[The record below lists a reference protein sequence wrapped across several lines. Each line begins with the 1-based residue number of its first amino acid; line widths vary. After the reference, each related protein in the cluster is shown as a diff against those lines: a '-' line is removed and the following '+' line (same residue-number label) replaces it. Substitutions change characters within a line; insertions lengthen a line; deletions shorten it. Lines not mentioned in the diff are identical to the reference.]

1 MKASDLSKH
10 VSRINGLKK
19 DLDSTFD

>member
-1 MKASDLSKH
+1 MAVEGGS

-19 DLDSTFD
+19 KILNR